1 VQAGGEAPQLG
12 LLRVAAQAVH
22 IQPPRAALERD
33 LDGLDHPR
41 LLGIAQAEAVGHHV
55 QHLARAGGRGH
66 LALGLHLGEAAGGQP
81 LFDLFSAGVC
91 GQLDREGQHDAW
103 VACSGAALLQFGI
116 DGLGRVVP
124 HRLRSLLVEQLA
136 RTRKQQLEVVVQL
149 RHRAHGRAA
158 GAHGVGLVDG
168 NRGGHAFDL
177 VHGRFVH
184 AVEELARVGAEGFH
198 IPALAL
204 SVQRVEHQAGF
215 ARTAGAR
222 HHRQFAGAD
231 VQVQVLEVVL
241 ACATDA
247 DLSLGHGG
255 GLSGVRRDILG
266 THSGF
271 VRAPVDYPRGA
282 LRCF

>member
-1 VQAGGEAPQLG
+1 MLG
-12 LLRVAAQAVH
+12 AA
-22 IQPPRAALERD
+22 RR
-33 LDGLDHPR
+33 G
-41 LLGIAQAEAVGHHV
+41 
-55 QHLARAGGRGH
+55 ARARPDGPEL

-81 LFDLFSAGVC
+81 LLDLFGAGVC

-116 DGLGRVVP
+116 DGLGRIVP
-124 HRLRSLLVEQLA
+124 HRLRGLLVKELA
-136 RTRKQQLEVVVQL
+136 RTREQQLEVVVQL
-149 RHRAHGRAA
+149 RHRAHGGAA

-184 AVEELARVGAEGFH
+184 TVEELARVGTEGLH
-198 IPALAL
+198 IPALAFG
-204 SVQRVEHQAGF
+204 VQRVKHQAGF
-215 ARTAGAR
+215 AGSAGAR

-271 VRAPVDYPRGA
+271 APAPVDYPRGV